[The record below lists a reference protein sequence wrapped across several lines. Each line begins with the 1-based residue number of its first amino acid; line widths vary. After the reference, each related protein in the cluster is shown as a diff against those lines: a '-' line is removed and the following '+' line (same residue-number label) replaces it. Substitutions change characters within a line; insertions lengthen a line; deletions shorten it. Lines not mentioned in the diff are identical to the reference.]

1 MTPKEEHFFK
11 QELWYHGTTL
21 YEWKSLCENG
31 IIATYNIGTSLDF
44 GCGFYLS
51 PKESDTVQYALNV
64 AKYCHDNCLICKTP
78 IVLAFSFVPYEHI
91 INGATYK
98 YFAKYD
104 DEFAEYVF
112 NCRINCYDIPNDGTE
127 IVAGVM
133 TDGVPTAIMEEF
145 KNGTKTKELV
155 LEEFKKSTSKKQLC
169 LRNQEIC
176 DKLQL
181 VRAYVVGGKELDADE
196 YRKIKKTR

>member
-1 MTPKEEHFFK
+1 
-11 QELWYHGTTL
+11 
-21 YEWKSLCENG
+21 
-31 IIATYNIGTSLDF
+31 
-44 GCGFYLS
+44 
-51 PKESDTVQYALNV
+51 
-64 AKYCHDNCLICKTP
+64 
-78 IVLAFSFVPYEHI
+78 
-91 INGATYK
+91 
-98 YFAKYD
+98 
-104 DEFAEYVF
+104 
-112 NCRINCYDIPNDGTE
+112 
-127 IVAGVM
+127 
-133 TDGVPTAIMEEF
+133 MEEF